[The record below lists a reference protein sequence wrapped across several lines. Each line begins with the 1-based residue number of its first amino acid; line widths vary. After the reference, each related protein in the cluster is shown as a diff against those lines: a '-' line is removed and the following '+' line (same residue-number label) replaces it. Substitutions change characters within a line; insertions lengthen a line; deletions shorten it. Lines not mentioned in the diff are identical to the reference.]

1 MTSDG
6 KPYGPW
12 RYEQLVKECYVISK
26 NSNTS
31 FEDIKKVTPTERKLL
46 LKFINEEALK
56 TQELIEQTKN
66 KNKK

>member
-56 TQELIEQTKN
+56 TQELIEQTKS

>member
-1 MTSDG
+1 MTNDG
-6 KPYGPW
+6 KPYAPW

-31 FEDIKKVTPTERKLL
+31 FEDIKKITPTERNLL

-56 TQELIEQTKN
+56 TQELIEQSKQ
-66 KNKK
+66 KKK